1 MSYRARFDIDLT
13 NLPQIFSTSFG
24 NTTVSLGINYN
35 SLGDFYTVDL
45 YDNQGNGV
53 IMGEKLIYG
62 KRLWRNYVD
71 PRIPSIDL
79 VPLDESGVTKA
90 CNKETFGKTVF
101 LYIDTV
107 VEENG

>member
-1 MSYRARFDIDLT
+1 MSYRSKFDIDLT
-13 NLPQIFSTSFG
+13 NIPQVFSTSFG
-24 NTTVSLGINYN
+24 NSTVSLGINYN
-35 SLGDFYTVDL
+35 ALGDFYTVDL
-45 YDNQGNGV
+45 YDNQGNQV

-62 KRLWRNYVD
+62 KRLWSTYVD
-71 PRIPSIDL
+71 PRIPSI
-79 VPLDESGVTKA
+79 DESGVTKA

>member
-1 MSYRARFDIDLT
+1 MSYRSKFDIDLT
-13 NLPQIFSTSFG
+13 NIPQVFSTSVG
-24 NTTVSLGINYN
+24 NSTVSLGINYN
-35 SLGDFYTVDL
+35 ALGDFYTVDL
-45 YDNQGNGV
+45 YDNQGNQV

-62 KRLWRNYVD
+62 KRLWSTYVD

-79 VPLDESGVTKA
+79 VPLVESGVTKA

-107 VEENG
+107 VEDNG